1 MPVTSNF
8 LRFCSWNIEGLS
20 RKINDSDFIS
30 TIGKFDFVSLVETW
44 LSYDNSDLNIDGFYS
59 FSKCRKMPDNGFRNS
74 GGITILVKS
83 SFRKGV
89 KFLDKESC
97 EEFVWWKLDKV
108 FFLT

>member
-44 LSYDNSDLNIDGFYS
+44 LSYDNSDLNIDGFTHS
-59 FSKCRKMPDNGFRNS
+59 QNVEKCQIMDS
-74 GGITILVKS
+74 ETQA
-83 SFRKGV
+83 
-89 KFLDKESC
+89 E
-97 EEFVWWKLDKV
+97 
-108 FFLT
+108 